1 METMVVDQM
10 ILALEVAEEVL
21 EGIHH
26 HIHHHRMVE
35 MV

>member
-10 ILALEVAEEVL
+10 ILALEVAEEEL